1 MTQWHQMGAWFWKT
15 RLVTFLGV
23 LGGLA
28 REALSAFICFQVG
41 ESCFGKPT
49 FPLYDPAGSVRGVKS
64 QKDATFSELAD
75 RLLPAS
81 AFPSLSKKGPDF
93 PGLNAGS
100 TPKRIGD
107 SPTESRQRQPEGRLL
122 FGFRIGY

>member
-1 MTQWHQMGAWFWKT
+1 MTQWHQMGAWLWRT
-15 RLVTFLGV
+15 RLVTFLDV

-64 QKDATFSELAD
+64 SKDTSFSESAD

-81 AFPSLSKKGPDF
+81 TFPSFSKKGLGF

-100 TPKRIGD
+100 TPKTI
-107 SPTESRQRQPEGRLL
+107 SNTLKESRQR
-122 FGFRIGY
+122 